1 MVEFFAVQVALGFLV
16 ADVSTG
22 ERPGADRVEAGVA
35 DQRLRGG
42 RGGVGVRGVEHHDSS
57 GPGAAGGGR
66 LEAGREGV
74 ERLHPGGPG
83 RLGRVRFRGGLA
95 AQVEHAEPAA
105 DLPELVG
112 GVQHGL
118 AGQRVRASGL
128 LKSGVGQRVKFALV
142 LREADDDVVAAV
154 GQEPGD
160 VAADVS

>member
-1 MVEFFAVQVALGFLV
+1 
-16 ADVSTG
+16 
-22 ERPGADRVEAGVA
+22 
-35 DQRLRGG
+35 
-42 RGGVGVRGVEHHDSS
+42 VRRRR
-57 GPGAAGGGR
+57 R

-154 GQEPGD
+154 AKNLAMLPPMCPEPMMPIRVIPWSLRGSD
-160 VAADVS
+160 AEHVADRLLVHNA